1 MPLHVQGEVVGS
13 GEASFAVD
21 ALEGLDPRVLP
32 VMTGQ
37 LVRPGEPPFATLPG
51 ATIRFLACKKIDLI
65 NFLSLF
71 LSKQNS
77 MSF

>member
-51 ATIRFLACKKIDLI
+51 ATIRFLACKK
-65 NFLSLF
+65 NLF
-71 LSKQNS
+71 D
-77 MSF
+77 